1 MRKKKVRTGHR
12 CHLKKMCTT
21 VDNILKEYNPSL
33 ESELLSIRECLVR
46 KAAVISK
53 LGEQLLD
60 SIEDENE
67 IAEEINAAEEFQ
79 NFVRKMGIEI
89 EQFFARIKD
98 EENRERMS
106 AVEQPIPVIGE
117 RDKIRIKLLKLQK
130 EKFSGDPKQYRAFR
144 DAFDLVANENND
156 LTDVEKFTYLRSYL
170 TGDALR
176 LQAGLALTSSNYRV
190 ALELLERRFGTKQVI
205 INSHMESLYK

>member
-1 MRKKKVRTGHR
+1 MRQNVRSR
-12 CHLKKMCTT
+12 
-21 VDNILKEYNPSL
+21 
-33 ESELLSIRECLVR
+33 
-46 KAAVISK
+46 AANTNN
-53 LGEQLLD
+53 Q
-60 SIEDENE
+60 
-67 IAEEINAAEEFQ
+67 
-79 NFVRKMGIEI
+79 R
-89 EQFFARIKD
+89 
-98 EENRERMS
+98 
-106 AVEQPIPVIGE
+106 
-117 RDKIRIKLLKLQK
+117 RDKIRIKLPKLQK

-176 LQAGLALTSSNYRV
+176 LQAGLALTSSNHRV